1 MHFVWIEMED
11 ELYYH
16 LALPY
21 LKNLG
26 SIQIKK
32 ILDYYGSAKAFFK
45 DSVLHR
51 RNTFGRR
58 AALIKP
64 TISREVAAQIE
75 QEMKLMEQH
84 DISCCLYTDKS
95 YPQRLRH
102 CVDAPSHF
110 FYKGDLTAF
119 NTSMSAAIV
128 GTRLAT
134 AYGHEAVKR
143 ILGDCKGLDLC
154 IVSGLASGIDTA
166 AHEEALQNG
175 LRTVAVMGTGFNSI
189 YPPSNRQLAQK
200 IIERGG
206 AVISEY
212 PFYTPPD
219 KQNFPKR
226 NRIIAGMADATIVV
240 ETALKGGSIITAH
253 IAHSYNRDVF
263 AIPGPISN
271 STSEGC
277 NELIRQNLAALITSG
292 KNLIEMMGWD
302 HTAKKAVQRK
312 LFVELND
319 DERRLA
325 NLLQEHGELP
335 IDKLYGELPDMTVS
349 KTAGLLLQLE
359 LKGIIQCK
367 PGKIYSLA

>member
-1 MHFVWIEMED
+1 MED

-58 AALIKP
+58 AALTKP
-64 TISREVAAQIE
+64 TISHEIAAQIE

-84 DISCCLYTDKS
+84 GISCCLYTDKS
-95 YPQRLRH
+95 YPQRLRQ

-175 LRTVAVMGTGFNSI
+175 LRTVAVMGTGVNSI